1 MSEVAQSC
9 PTVTPWTV
17 AYKAP
22 LSMEFSRQEYWSGLP
37 KDTHTPMFIAALFTV
52 GWTWKQPRCPSKDEW
67 IKKMWYI
74 YTTEYHSVLRRNE
87 FESVL
92 VR

>member
-1 MSEVAQSC
+1 M
-9 PTVTPWTV
+9 
-17 AYKAP
+17 
-22 LSMEFSRQEYWSGLP
+22 P

-67 IKKMWYI
+67 IKKLWYI
-74 YTTEYHSVLRRNE
+74 YPMEYSSAIKRNT

-92 VR
+92 MMWTNLEPIMQSEVSQKEKDKYCILIHIYRI